1 MNSVWANAVILPFF
15 ATFVIPTT
23 LVERPSGK
31 WKGFLQWPILAE
43 FVFLVWLQI
52 WMAFLVEN
60 RDVNLDAIGDV
71 AFAIF
76 APFIGAII
84 FVKYSHK
91 ELFGKEIKFTRWW

>member
-1 MNSVWANAVILPFF
+1 
-15 ATFVIPTT
+15 
-23 LVERPSGK
+23 
-31 WKGFLQWPILAE
+31 
-43 FVFLVWLQI
+43 
-52 WMAFLVEN
+52 MAFLVEN